1 MTFEEC
7 RSKFSETEL
16 QQLQEAGLHVYMD
29 GEIFGFSPRA
39 EVPEVLLMKFSE
51 VFSEWIEKDEKSSS
65 EIVREYVTFLEGLG
79 ITVHVDNTIADT
91 GKLTRL
97 IFDENTAQLQVT
109 HKKYSGALSPKKNKY
124 AYIVDIDRQLQFVW
138 DEDGTPRITT
148 AAEAEAVDGL
158 LKRKTIP
165 AKCAD
170 TDLLATLA
178 AAVKSAYHYNIG
190 DRITVYLPNFAK
202 ALGIQIDKESKED
215 KSHFDFWGK
224 IKQLENIGGVL
235 VEQGKLLRAFV
246 FLGYDQKE
254 NTLTFASPYLY
265 SLMDILQ
272 KNPAKVAPK
281 NLWKLN
287 KPPYEIKGLS
297 YLIDAK
303 IITARSKVTSEIVK
317 CIIAG
322 LMQRG
327 SKPDST
333 YSPYKQFNDDKL
345 VTYSITYRDLVKN
358 VPILKEAL
366 ADSKSDKRTQTLK
379 RVILGSNKYGIDP
392 EVKSIVEKYLTEY
405 TDAFNFW
412 KGLKVKVEPVS
423 MKELD
428 NSITITHYGQNADFK
443 PRFHIPRP
451 ADQVDFSEPD

>member
-1 MTFEEC
+1 MTFDEC
-7 RSKFSETEL
+7 RSQFTETEL
-16 QQLQEAGLHVYMD
+16 QKLQEAGQHVIVQTD
-29 GEIFGFSPRA
+29 FFAFNS
-39 EVPEVLLMKFSE
+39 EVPEPLLEKFDE
-51 VFSEWIEKDEKSSS
+51 VFSQWIDRDGKN
-65 EIVREYVTFLEGLG
+65 REDIIRAYLTFLEGLG
-79 ITVHVDNTIADT
+79 ISVHVENTTAAA
-91 GKLTRL
+91 GHLTRL

-158 LKRKTIP
+158 LKRKAIP

-202 ALGIQIDKESKED
+202 ALGIRIDRESKED

-235 VEQGKLLRAFV
+235 VEQGKILRAFV
-246 FLGYDQKE
+246 FLDYDQKE

-272 KNPAKVAPK
+272 KNPARIAPK
-281 NLWKLN
+281 NLWKNN
-287 KPPYEIKGLS
+287 KPSYEIKGLS

-303 IITARSKVTSEIVK
+303 IISARSKVTSEVVK

-333 YSPYKQFNDDKL
+333 YSPYKQFSNKSL
-345 VTYSITYRDLVKN
+345 VTYSVTYRDLVKS

-366 ADSKSDKRTQTLK
+366 SESKSDKRSQTLK
-379 RVILGSNKYGIDP
+379 RAIFGNNYDGIKNTTP
-392 EVKSIVEKYLTEY
+392 IIETYLRTY

-412 KGLKVKVEPVS
+412 KGLEIKVEPVS

-428 NSITITHYGQNADFK
+428 NSITLTHYGQDGDFR

-451 ADQVDFSEPD
+451 ADQVDIEKPD